1 MADGEFLILVGPS
14 GCGKSTALRMVAG
27 LERISDGTISIG
39 DRVVN
44 DVPPKD
50 RDIAMV
56 FQNYALYPHMTVE
69 KNLGFGL
76 RRRRTPREDVGR
88 RVAEISRMLGLD
100 DLLRRRP
107 GQLSG
112 GQRQR
117 VAMGRALVREP
128 EVFLLDEPLSNL
140 DAKLRVQMRSELKRL
155 HERIGVTTIYV
166 THDQVEAIT
175 LGERIAVLSDG
186 VLQQVGPPQEVYD
199 HPANVFVA
207 GFIGSPPMNLLTG
220 IARDGRVS
228 VGDVELDDVR
238 APDGEVLVGIRPE
251 GLRPVGQGHAGP
263 AFEVCVDV
271 VEPLG
276 DEVLV
281 HGSVAAPD
289 GVAAIERRG
298 GDPGRRDRDRPRE
311 RDRPAP
317 ARGPPGR
324 RLDPPRRDRAER
336 APTVRPG
343 DRPGDRT
350 DVTGG
355 RTAVVVLSAAC
366 ARAPRRDRVGPGHS
380 DFRNA
385 AFDRGPTYWVATDGD
400 DAGPGTRDEPWA
412 TLQHAADSVAPG
424 ATVFVREGVY
434 EQRVEVR
441 TRGRPASRSRS
452 RRLLTNGW
460 CSTARR
466 SRSPLGRTR

>member
-1 MADGEFLILVGPS
+1 MARVAFDEATKVYPGPVVALDHLTLDVADGEFLILVGPS

-76 RRRRTPREDVGR
+76 RRRHTPREDVR
-88 RVAEISRMLGLD
+88 QRVDEMSEMLGLR

-155 HERIGVTTIYV
+155 HDRIGVTTIYV

-175 LGERIAVLSDG
+175 LGERIAVLSEG
-186 VLQQVGPPQEVYD
+186 VLQQVGPPQDVYD

-207 GFIGSPPMNLLTG
+207 GFIGSPPMNLLKG
-220 IARDGRVS
+220 NAAGGRIA
-228 VGDVELDDVR
+228 VGEVEFVDRQV
-238 APDGEVLVGIRPE
+238 PDGEVLVGIRPE
-251 GLRPVGQGHAGP
+251 GLHPVGEAFDGP
-263 AFEVCVDV
+263 VFEVSVEV

-281 HGSVAAPD
+281 HGSIEAHAA
-289 GVAAIERRG
+289 GERREVEEVALLADG
-298 GDPGRRDRDRPRE
+298 K
-311 RDRPAP
+311 
-317 ARGPPGR
+317 
-324 RLDPPRRDRAER
+324 RDRATITLRLPPEER
-336 APTVRPG
+336 PKPG
-343 DRPGDRT
+343 SR
-350 DVTGG
+350 
-355 RTAVVVLSAAC
+355 L
-366 ARAPRRDRVGPGHS
+366 RVGVAQHKVRLF
-380 DFRNA
+380 DA
-385 AFDRGPTYWVATDGD
+385 ANGLAV
-400 DAGPGTRDEPWA
+400 EP
-412 TLQHAADSVAPG
+412 
-424 ATVFVREGVY
+424 R
-434 EQRVEVR
+434 
-441 TRGRPASRSRS
+441 
-452 RRLLTNGW
+452 
-460 CSTARR
+460 
-466 SRSPLGRTR
+466 

>member
-1 MADGEFLILVGPS
+1 MARVAFDEATKVYPGPVVALDHLTLDVADGEFLILVGPS

-76 RRRRTPREDVGR
+76 RRRHTPREDVR
-88 RVAEISRMLGLD
+88 QRVDEMSEMLGLQ

-155 HERIGVTTIYV
+155 HDRIGVTTIYV

-175 LGERIAVLSDG
+175 LGERIAVLSEG
-186 VLQQVGPPQEVYD
+186 VLQQVGPPQDVYD

-207 GFIGSPPMNLLTG
+207 GFIGSPPMNLLKG
-220 IARDGRVS
+220 NAAGGRIA
-228 VGDVELDDVR
+228 VGEVEFVDRQV
-238 APDGEVLVGIRPE
+238 PDGEVLVGIRPE
-251 GLRPVGQGHAGP
+251 GLHPVGEVFDGP
-263 AFEVCVDV
+263 VFEVSVEV

-281 HGSVAAPD
+281 HGLIEAHAAE
-289 GVAAIERRG
+289 ERREAEEVALLADG
-298 GDPGRRDRDRPRE
+298 K
-311 RDRPAP
+311 
-317 ARGPPGR
+317 
-324 RLDPPRRDRAER
+324 RDRATITLRLPPEER
-336 APTVRPG
+336 PKPG
-343 DRPGDRT
+343 SR
-350 DVTGG
+350 
-355 RTAVVVLSAAC
+355 L
-366 ARAPRRDRVGPGHS
+366 RVGVAQHKVRLF
-380 DFRNA
+380 DA
-385 AFDRGPTYWVATDGD
+385 ANGLAV
-400 DAGPGTRDEPWA
+400 EP
-412 TLQHAADSVAPG
+412 
-424 ATVFVREGVY
+424 R
-434 EQRVEVR
+434 
-441 TRGRPASRSRS
+441 
-452 RRLLTNGW
+452 
-460 CSTARR
+460 
-466 SRSPLGRTR
+466 

>member
-1 MADGEFLILVGPS
+1 
-14 GCGKSTALRMVAG
+14 MVAG
-27 LERISDGTISIG
+27 LEHVSDGTISIG

-44 DVPPKD
+44 DVPPKE

-76 RRRRTPREDVGR
+76 RRRRMPRDDVR
-88 RVAEISRMLGLD
+88 ARVDEVSRMLGLE

-155 HERIGVTTIYV
+155 HDRIGVTTIYV

-175 LGERIAVLSDG
+175 LGERIAVLSEG
-186 VLQQVGPPQEVYD
+186 VLQQVGPPQDVYD

-220 IARDGRVS
+220 VALDGHVT
-228 VGDVELDDVR
+228 VGEAELER
-238 APDGEVLVGIRPE
+238 AGAPDGEVLVGIRPE
-251 GLRPVGQGHAGP
+251 GLRPVGAEHPGP
-263 AFEVCVDV
+263 VFEVSVDV

-281 HGSVAAPD
+281 HGTVAAP
-289 GVAAIERRG
+289 GALAATEPEERILAAESVS
-298 GDPGRRDRDRPRE
+298 GRASMIVRLPPE
-311 RDRPAP
+311 DRPATGSLLRVTP
-317 ARGPPGR
+317 APNAIRLFDIASGR
-324 RLDPPRRDRAER
+324 AI
-336 APTVRPG
+336 
-343 DRPGDRT
+343 
-350 DVTGG
+350 
-355 RTAVVVLSAAC
+355 
-366 ARAPRRDRVGPGHS
+366 S
-380 DFRNA
+380 D
-385 AFDRGPTYWVATDGD
+385 
-400 DAGPGTRDEPWA
+400 
-412 TLQHAADSVAPG
+412 
-424 ATVFVREGVY
+424 
-434 EQRVEVR
+434 
-441 TRGRPASRSRS
+441 
-452 RRLLTNGW
+452 
-460 CSTARR
+460 
-466 SRSPLGRTR
+466 

>member
-1 MADGEFLILVGPS
+1 MARVAFDAATKVYPGPVVALDRLTLDVADGEFLILVGPS

-39 DRVVN
+39 DRMVN

-76 RRRRTPREDVGR
+76 RRRHTPREDVR
-88 RVAEISRMLGLD
+88 QRVEEISEMLGLH
-100 DLLRRRP
+100 DLLARRP

-155 HERIGVTTIYV
+155 HDRIGVTTIYV

-175 LGERIAVLSDG
+175 LGERIAVLSEG
-186 VLQQVGPPQEVYD
+186 VLQQVGAPQDVYD

-207 GFIGSPPMNLLTG
+207 GFIGSPPMNLLRGSATG
-220 IARDGRVS
+220 GRIA
-228 VGDVELDDVR
+228 VGDVELVNPQ
-238 APDGEVLVGIRPE
+238 APNGDVLVGIRPE
-251 GLRPVGQGHAGP
+251 GLRPVGQDHAGP
-263 AFEVCVDV
+263 VFEVCVEV

-281 HGSVAAPD
+281 HGSIEGRDMDVQTREADEALLAGD
-289 GVAAIERRG
+289 GS
-298 GDPGRRDRDRPRE
+298 
-311 RDRPAP
+311 
-317 ARGPPGR
+317 
-324 RLDPPRRDRAER
+324 DRAIV
-336 APTVRPG
+336 TVRLQPEERPQPG
-343 DRPGDRT
+343 SRLRVAIAEHTVRLFDPA
-350 DVTGG
+350 TG
-355 RTAVVVLSAAC
+355 AAL
-366 ARAPRRDRVGPGHS
+366 RHR
-380 DFRNA
+380 
-385 AFDRGPTYWVATDGD
+385 
-400 DAGPGTRDEPWA
+400 
-412 TLQHAADSVAPG
+412 
-424 ATVFVREGVY
+424 
-434 EQRVEVR
+434 
-441 TRGRPASRSRS
+441 
-452 RRLLTNGW
+452 
-460 CSTARR
+460 
-466 SRSPLGRTR
+466 

>member
-1 MADGEFLILVGPS
+1 MARVAFDEATKVYPGPVVALDHLTLDVADGEFLILVGPS

-76 RRRRTPREDVGR
+76 RRRHTPREDVRR
-88 RVAEISRMLGLD
+88 RVDEMSEMLGLQ

-155 HERIGVTTIYV
+155 HDRIGVTTIYV

-175 LGERIAVLSDG
+175 LGERIAVLSEG
-186 VLQQVGPPQEVYD
+186 VLQQVGPPQDVYD

-207 GFIGSPPMNLLTG
+207 GFIGSPPMNLLKG
-220 IARDGRVS
+220 NAAGGRIA
-228 VGDVELDDVR
+228 VGEVEFVDRQV
-238 APDGEVLVGIRPE
+238 PDGEVLVGIRPE
-251 GLRPVGQGHAGP
+251 GLHPVGEAFDGP
-263 AFEVCVDV
+263 VFEVSVEV

-281 HGSVAAPD
+281 HGSIEAHAAE
-289 GVAAIERRG
+289 ERREAEEVALLADG
-298 GDPGRRDRDRPRE
+298 K
-311 RDRPAP
+311 
-317 ARGPPGR
+317 
-324 RLDPPRRDRAER
+324 RDRATITLRLPPEEH
-336 APTVRPG
+336 PKPG
-343 DRPGDRT
+343 SR
-350 DVTGG
+350 
-355 RTAVVVLSAAC
+355 L
-366 ARAPRRDRVGPGHS
+366 RVGVAQHKVRLF
-380 DFRNA
+380 DA
-385 AFDRGPTYWVATDGD
+385 ANGLAV
-400 DAGPGTRDEPWA
+400 EP
-412 TLQHAADSVAPG
+412 
-424 ATVFVREGVY
+424 R
-434 EQRVEVR
+434 
-441 TRGRPASRSRS
+441 
-452 RRLLTNGW
+452 
-460 CSTARR
+460 
-466 SRSPLGRTR
+466 

>member
-1 MADGEFLILVGPS
+1 MARVAFDGVTKVYPGPVVAVEDLTLEVADGEFLILVGPS

-27 LERISDGTISIG
+27 LERISDGTIAIG

-76 RRRRTPREDVGR
+76 RRRRTPHEDVRR
-88 RVAEISRMLGLD
+88 RVDEVSRMLGLD

-155 HERIGVTTIYV
+155 HDRIGVTTIYV

-207 GFIGSPPMNLLTG
+207 GFIGSPPMNLLAG
-220 IARDGRVS
+220 MALDGRVT
-228 VGDVELDDVR
+228 VGEVELEHAG

-251 GLRPVGQGHAGP
+251 GLRPVGAEHAGSV
-263 AFEVCVDV
+263 FEVCVDV

-281 HGSVAAPD
+281 HGSVAAAD
-289 GVAAIERRG
+289 GAPATEADGAILAAESES
-298 GDPGRRDRDRPRE
+298 GRASVVVRLPPE
-311 RDRPAP
+311 DRPATGSLLRVTP
-317 ARGPPGR
+317 APNAL
-324 RLDPPRRDRAER
+324 RL
-336 APTVRPG
+336 
-343 DRPGDRT
+343 
-350 DVTGG
+350 
-355 RTAVVVLSAAC
+355 
-366 ARAPRRDRVGPGHS
+366 
-380 DFRNA
+380 
-385 AFDRGPTYWVATDGD
+385 FD
-400 DAGPGTRDEPWA
+400 
-412 TLQHAADSVAPG
+412 
-424 ATVFVREGVY
+424 
-434 EQRVEVR
+434 
-441 TRGRPASRSRS
+441 PASGR
-452 RRLLTNGW
+452 
-460 CSTARR
+460 AI
-466 SRSPLGRTR
+466 SPT

>member
-1 MADGEFLILVGPS
+1 MARVAFDGVTKVYPGPVVAVDDLTLDVADGEFLILVGPS

-27 LERISDGTISIG
+27 LERISDGTIAIG

-76 RRRRTPREDVGR
+76 RRRRTPRKDVR
-88 RVAEISRMLGLD
+88 QRVDEVSRMLGLD

-155 HERIGVTTIYV
+155 HDRIGVTTIYV

-186 VLQQVGPPQEVYD
+186 VLQQVGRPQEVYD

-207 GFIGSPPMNLLTG
+207 GFIGSPPMNLLAGT
-220 IARDGRVS
+220 ALDGHVT
-228 VGDVELDDVR
+228 VGEVELER
-238 APDGEVLVGIRPE
+238 AGAPDGEVLVGVRPE
-251 GLRPVGQGHAGP
+251 GLRPVGAEHRGP
-263 AFEVCVDV
+263 VFEVCVDV

-281 HGSVAAPD
+281 HGSVAAADGAPATEAD
-289 GVAAIERRG
+289 GVILAAETET
-298 GDPGRRDRDRPRE
+298 GRASVIVRLPPE
-311 RDRPAP
+311 DRPATGSLLRVTP
-317 ARGPPGR
+317 APNAL
-324 RLDPPRRDRAER
+324 RL
-336 APTVRPG
+336 
-343 DRPGDRT
+343 
-350 DVTGG
+350 
-355 RTAVVVLSAAC
+355 
-366 ARAPRRDRVGPGHS
+366 
-380 DFRNA
+380 
-385 AFDRGPTYWVATDGD
+385 FD
-400 DAGPGTRDEPWA
+400 
-412 TLQHAADSVAPG
+412 
-424 ATVFVREGVY
+424 
-434 EQRVEVR
+434 
-441 TRGRPASRSRS
+441 PAS
-452 RRLLTNGW
+452 
-460 CSTARR
+460 
-466 SRSPLGRTR
+466 GRAIPPT

>member
-1 MADGEFLILVGPS
+1 MARVAFDEATKVYPGPVVALDHLTLDVADGEFLILVGPS

-76 RRRRTPREDVGR
+76 RRRHTPREDVR
-88 RVAEISRMLGLD
+88 QRVDEMSEMLGLQ

-155 HERIGVTTIYV
+155 HDRIGVTTVYV

-175 LGERIAVLSDG
+175 LGERIAVLSEG
-186 VLQQVGPPQEVYD
+186 VLQQVGPPQDVYD

-207 GFIGSPPMNLLTG
+207 GFIGSPPMNLLKG
-220 IARDGRVS
+220 NASGGRIA
-228 VGDVELDDVR
+228 VGEVEFVDRQV
-238 APDGEVLVGIRPE
+238 PDGEVLVGIRPE
-251 GLRPVGQGHAGP
+251 GLHPVGEAFDGP
-263 AFEVCVDV
+263 VFEVSVEV

-281 HGSVAAPD
+281 HGSIEAHATE
-289 GVAAIERRG
+289 ERREAEEVALLADG
-298 GDPGRRDRDRPRE
+298 K
-311 RDRPAP
+311 
-317 ARGPPGR
+317 
-324 RLDPPRRDRAER
+324 RDRATITLRLPPEER
-336 APTVRPG
+336 PKPG
-343 DRPGDRT
+343 SR
-350 DVTGG
+350 
-355 RTAVVVLSAAC
+355 L
-366 ARAPRRDRVGPGHS
+366 RVGVAQHKV
-380 DFRNA
+380 RL
-385 AFDRGPTYWVATDGD
+385 FDVANGL
-400 DAGPGTRDEPWA
+400 AVEP
-412 TLQHAADSVAPG
+412 
-424 ATVFVREGVY
+424 R
-434 EQRVEVR
+434 
-441 TRGRPASRSRS
+441 
-452 RRLLTNGW
+452 
-460 CSTARR
+460 
-466 SRSPLGRTR
+466 

>member
-1 MADGEFLILVGPS
+1 MARVAFDEATKVYPGPVVALDHLTLDVADGEFLILVGPS
-14 GCGKSTALRMVAG
+14 GCGKSTALRMIAG

-76 RRRRTPREDVGR
+76 RRRHTPREDVR
-88 RVAEISRMLGLD
+88 QRVDEMSEMLGLQ

-155 HERIGVTTIYV
+155 HDRIGVTTIYV

-175 LGERIAVLSDG
+175 LGERIAVLSEG
-186 VLQQVGPPQEVYD
+186 VLQQVGPPQDVYD

-207 GFIGSPPMNLLTG
+207 GFIGSPPMNLLKG
-220 IARDGRVS
+220 NAAGGRIA
-228 VGDVELDDVR
+228 VGEVEFVDRQV
-238 APDGEVLVGIRPE
+238 PDGEVLVGIRPE
-251 GLRPVGQGHAGP
+251 GLHPVGEAFDGP
-263 AFEVCVDV
+263 VFEVSVEV

-281 HGSVAAPD
+281 HGSIEAHAAE
-289 GVAAIERRG
+289 ERREAEEVALLADG
-298 GDPGRRDRDRPRE
+298 K
-311 RDRPAP
+311 
-317 ARGPPGR
+317 
-324 RLDPPRRDRAER
+324 RDRATITLRLPPEER
-336 APTVRPG
+336 PKPG
-343 DRPGDRT
+343 SR
-350 DVTGG
+350 
-355 RTAVVVLSAAC
+355 L
-366 ARAPRRDRVGPGHS
+366 RVGVAQHKVRLF
-380 DFRNA
+380 DA
-385 AFDRGPTYWVATDGD
+385 ANGLAV
-400 DAGPGTRDEPWA
+400 EP
-412 TLQHAADSVAPG
+412 
-424 ATVFVREGVY
+424 R
-434 EQRVEVR
+434 
-441 TRGRPASRSRS
+441 
-452 RRLLTNGW
+452 
-460 CSTARR
+460 
-466 SRSPLGRTR
+466 